1 MENVMIVTGIGLSGL
16 IFFLLYTIIEPR
28 TRENF
33 WLKRRKLKENQE
45 AWDNYCKNMT
55 YKERSRCF
63 LEWCEQRKRKT
74 GNYFY
79 WFPQEN
85 HIPPI
90 YHECIINGKYYRGT
104 EQEIIQESNMPIE
117 IQKYLQGYFPDE
129 IYWEQDS
136 GGQVFKT

>member
-1 MENVMIVTGIGLSGL
+1 MKFIIMVGSIVLFNL
-16 IFFLLYTIIEPR
+16 FFFLLYTIICPKY
-28 TRENF
+28 RECF
-33 WLKRRKLKENQE
+33 WLKNRKLKENQE

-63 LEWCEQRKRKT
+63 LEWCERRKRKT

-85 HIPPI
+85 HITPI

-104 EQEIIQESNMPIE
+104 KQEIIRESDMPREIE
-117 IQKYLQGYFPDE
+117 EYLEGSSPDE
-129 IYWEQDS
+129 LNWKI
-136 GGQVFKT
+136 

>member
-1 MENVMIVTGIGLSGL
+1 MENVMMVTGIGLSGL

-33 WLKRRKLKENQE
+33 WLKRRKLKENQD

-55 YKERSRCF
+55 YKERNRCF

-90 YHECIINGKYYRGT
+90 YYECMINGKYYRGT
-104 EQEIIQESNMPIE
+104 KQEIIRESDMPREIE
-117 IQKYLQGYFPDE
+117 EYLEGSFPDE
-129 IYWEQDS
+129 LNWKI
-136 GGQVFKT
+136 

>member
-1 MENVMIVTGIGLSGL
+1 MEFMITIGCIGILSL
-16 IFFLLYTIIEPR
+16 IFFLLYTVIEPR
-28 TRENF
+28 IRECF
-33 WLKRRKLKENQE
+33 WLKRRKLRENQE
-45 AWDNYCKNMT
+45 AWNNYCKDMT
-55 YKERSRCF
+55 YKERIGCF

-85 HIPPI
+85 HIPPV
-90 YHECIINGKYYRGT
+90 YHECVINGKYYRGT

>member
-1 MENVMIVTGIGLSGL
+1 MENVMMVTSIGLSGL

-85 HIPPI
+85 HIPPV
-90 YHECIINGKYYRGT
+90 YHECVINGKYYRGT
-104 EQEIIQESNMPIE
+104 EQH
-117 IQKYLQGYFPDE
+117 D
-129 IYWEQDS
+129 
-136 GGQVFKT
+136 

>member
-1 MENVMIVTGIGLSGL
+1 MENVMMVTGIGLSGL

-55 YKERSRCF
+55 YKERSRYF

-90 YHECIINGKYYRGT
+90 YHECTINGKYYRGT
-104 EQEIIQESNMPIE
+104 KQEIIRESDMPREIE
-117 IQKYLQGYFPDE
+117 EYLEGSFPDE
-129 IYWEQDS
+129 LNWKI
-136 GGQVFKT
+136 

>member
-1 MENVMIVTGIGLSGL
+1 MENVMMVTGIGLSGL

-63 LEWCEQRKRKT
+63 LEWCEQRKREQEII
-74 GNYFY
+74 FY

-104 EQEIIQESNMPIE
+104 EQEIILKSNMPKE
-117 IQKYLQGYFPDE
+117 IAEYLQGYFPNE
-129 IYWEQDS
+129 MHWEKDT
-136 GGQVFKT
+136 GE

>member
-1 MENVMIVTGIGLSGL
+1 MENVMMVTGIGLSGL

-28 TRENF
+28 ARENF

-55 YKERSRCF
+55 YKERSRRF
-63 LEWCEQRKRKT
+63 LEWCEQRKRET

-90 YHECIINGKYYRGT
+90 CHECIINGKYYRGT
-104 EQEIIQESNMPIE
+104 KQEIIRESDMPKEIE
-117 IQKYLQGYFPDE
+117 EYLEVFFPDE
-129 IYWEQDS
+129 LNWKI
-136 GGQVFKT
+136 

>member
-16 IFFLLYTIIEPR
+16 FFFLLYTIIEPR
-28 TRENF
+28 ARECF
-33 WLKRRKLKENQE
+33 WLKRRKLRENQE

-63 LEWCEQRKRKT
+63 LEWCEQRKRET

-79 WFPQEN
+79 WFPKEN

-90 YHECIINGKYYRGT
+90 YYECMINGKYYRGT
-104 EQEIIQESNMPIE
+104 KQEIIQKSDMPREIE
-117 IQKYLQGYFPDE
+117 EYLEEFFPDE
-129 IYWEQDS
+129 LNWKI
-136 GGQVFKT
+136 

>member
-1 MENVMIVTGIGLSGL
+1 MELEDNMEFMITIGCIGLFSL
-16 IFFLLYTIIEPR
+16 IFFLLYTVIEPK
-28 TRENF
+28 TRECF
-33 WLKRRKLKENQE
+33 WLKKRKLKENQE

-85 HIPPI
+85 RIPPI

-104 EQEIIQESNMPIE
+104 KQKKIRESNMPREIE
-117 IQKYLQGYFPDE
+117 EYLEGVFPDE
-129 IYWEQDS
+129 LNWE
-136 GGQVFKT
+136 V

>member
-1 MENVMIVTGIGLSGL
+1 MEFIIMVAGISLFSL
-16 IFFLLYTIIEPR
+16 IFFLLYTIIDPKS
-28 TRENF
+28 RECF
-33 WLKRRKLKENQE
+33 WLKNRKLKENQE
-45 AWDNYCKNMT
+45 AWDNYCKDMT

-63 LEWCEQRKRKT
+63 LEWCKQRKRKT

-104 EQEIIQESNMPIE
+104 KKEIIQESDMPKEIE
-117 IQKYLQGYFPDE
+117 EYLEGYFPDKLD
-129 IYWEQDS
+129 WK
-136 GGQVFKT
+136 V

>member
-1 MENVMIVTGIGLSGL
+1 MEVVMTVTCIGLLDL
-16 IFFLLYTIIEPR
+16 ILVLLYTVIEPR
-28 TRENF
+28 SRENF

-45 AWDNYCKNMT
+45 AWDNFSKNMT
-55 YKERSRCF
+55 LKERREHY
-63 LEWCEQRKRKT
+63 LEWCEQRKGKT

-104 EQEIIQESNMPIE
+104 KQEIIQESNMPREIE
-117 IQKYLQGYFPDE
+117 EYLEGVFPDE
-129 IYWEQDS
+129 LTWKI
-136 GGQVFKT
+136 